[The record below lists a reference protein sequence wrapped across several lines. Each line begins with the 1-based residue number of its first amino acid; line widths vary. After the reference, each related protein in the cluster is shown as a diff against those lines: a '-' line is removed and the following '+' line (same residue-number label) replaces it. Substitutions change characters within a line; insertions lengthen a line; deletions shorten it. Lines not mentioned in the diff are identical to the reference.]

1 MQEFKPRKKSEHT
14 EKELE
19 TYYRRIKDEYVE
31 AHGES
36 IKIDGITFFIGKND
50 KGMYSVTES
59 TTGILCSSDFK
70 TSKTAAKTLIKEI
83 MQEKGEFIKNS
94 ITGAIN
100 KGIKSPLYSA

>member
-1 MQEFKPRKKSEHT
+1 MKA
-14 EKELE
+14 
-19 TYYRRIKDEYVE
+19 Y
-31 AHGES
+31 GES

-83 MQEKGEFIKNS
+83 MQKQGEFIKNS
-94 ITGAIN
+94 INGAIS